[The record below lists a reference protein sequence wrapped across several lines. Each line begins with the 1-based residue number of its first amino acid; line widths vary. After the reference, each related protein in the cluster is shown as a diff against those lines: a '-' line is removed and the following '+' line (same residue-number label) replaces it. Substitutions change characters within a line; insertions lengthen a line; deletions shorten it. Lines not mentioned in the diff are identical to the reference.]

1 MSFGWVEHP
10 RKDLSSEEVVTRLV
24 LENDV
29 LAIPGTAF
37 TPTDQSMLRLSFA
50 NLDSHEIDELPARLN
65 EFSGS

>member
-1 MSFGWVEHP
+1 M
-10 RKDLSSEEVVTRLV
+10 